1 MFFSR
6 LRHQTNKSVSRLRGL
21 ATRPRPTALNGLRGL
36 EALESRVMLSISPA
50 LQVNGDQD
58 FPGEN
63 DTIVLMRDSSDTS
76 KLDVSVNGTSSQVK
90 LSDFSQINVNGLGG
104 NDTLIID
111 SSHGLIPLSINYDG
125 GTGFNTLKLAQTA
138 GDTQTTDNYSV
149 GPNNGQGTSLITGP
163 SGTQSVF
170 FQNLTPVLDTVP
182 SATLIVNA
190 TNSNNAINY
199 TNGTVDPANDG
210 EVTIDNQES
219 IEFSNK
225 TNLTINALAG
235 DDVINLNYQPQSL
248 PAAPFKP
255 TGLTSI
261 TVNAGD
267 PTASD
272 TLTVNG
278 VAGAADDLI
287 VTPTGTGAGSIAE
300 GTHAGA
306 SATAS
311 FVPVTFSKTE
321 KLNLVGQTEDGDG
334 FEETDSGANAT
345 FEIAPGAS
353 PYSGSVTGFLA
364 SGQAGHPAFTFVP
377 ITYAGFQGFGILPSS
392 PATGTDTVLVDGTS
406 GDDTFLYSQ
415 QTVGAISGPGV
426 QLSTASLIPQATLF
440 VGATAS
446 VKFRGLGGNDTYSF
460 DFTTP
465 LTNIAAASTVT
476 VQGNGPG
483 TSSVINYT
491 ALASEN
497 TQIDYGQSQI
507 TDTTAGTNIP
517 TVKYSGIAAINEAGH
532 GGAGDNLTVLGTGT
546 DNLTYSPINEGG
558 LNSSSGTVSSSA
570 AATPAINFS
579 AVGGT
584 FTLGKTK
591 QALVNGTSDSDAI
604 SVTEGATR
612 TVAFLTNGFSIL
624 KTVTLASTVTSLTVS
639 GLAGDDTFTV
649 SPALAGSGGLPVT
662 IDGGDPNASDALIVT
677 ANAANNFVVV
687 NKGRI
692 ANTGTVRVYQAAV
705 AEPDIAYKNVE
716 IVSPTVAT
724 GADGQPQLL
733 DMGPDMYEPNESIAN
748 AAFLGSGSTLQIQN
762 ASIFPNSN
770 SNPPAP
776 ADQDYYRVVAQQTG
790 TLDFQVYFKNFS
802 TALLP
807 GGGQLEAQVV
817 DGKGNILGDAAVTT
831 SFGSGL
837 PATGNARVRIPAVA
851 GQTYYLKVF
860 GATSEGTSSVVVNA
874 YNATIIN
881 TPAPTPFNLELS
893 RNNGTGDLPTN
904 APQDDTGRSQ
914 FDNVTKNNQPLIY
927 IRLDDGIFTNDLPG
941 NVVNGAPTP
950 GSPPIGK
957 IPIPYS
963 NGTTAGYRVALFDTR
978 TPGTPPNLIGFA
990 VPSPDPANPGQVL
1003 PGLYQIDLSTLNPAV
1018 TLADGLHGLTAEV
1031 QIVDPQVSA
1040 PATPSET
1047 GFGANSATLNIT
1059 VDTVAP
1065 PARFG
1070 IVSPTGTS
1078 TGLAPTSDSG
1088 ALGTTDSF
1096 TTADRIT
1103 NVTAPTFYGTAEANA
1118 IIKLFVL
1125 DSTGSPVLIGQTTA
1139 VPIDG
1144 TNADPNGQWTITS
1157 TVNLNDPKFF
1167 SKYDGLRHLFI
1178 TAEDLAGNINN
1189 GNSPEANNLQINIFL
1204 DTQGP
1209 QIAPPPSAPAT
1220 PPIQI
1225 ITTGGV
1231 ASSYNI
1237 FGLKPD
1243 NAPNGPTPLVD
1254 ALTIHIVDNPN
1265 RDTTDFPIDPAIL
1278 ADIASVAGQ
1287 YQLVGDANGVIS
1299 ISQIIVTND
1308 PLVNGQPATATVKL
1322 VFAQPLPDDRFT
1334 LTIKDSGL
1342 VDPAGN
1348 RLDGESNAIE
1358 PNGAPIFPT
1367 GDGQPGG
1374 SFVARFTVDSRPEI
1388 GTYAAGSVYVDA
1400 NGNNTWDPTNT
1411 DATNRDLTFT
1421 LGVAPALQG
1430 KISPMGIHDAVFAGD
1445 FLPQKLIGDKGPIT
1459 GQSKVG
1465 FDELAAYGYD
1475 PILGSFRWLIDTNS
1489 DGVIDPSAGDFATTQ
1504 PAGYQINGEPVA
1516 ANFDGTSA
1524 DGDQI
1529 GLFNGTTWYL
1539 DTANHHLIDSS
1550 ATVVQSQL
1558 RGAPVVGDFNG
1569 DGVADLATYLNGRFQ
1584 INFGHLSGGKPA
1596 WSGTVDAT
1604 INFGFAGVGGVPV
1617 AADMNQDGRTD
1628 LGLYQPRTSGSSVQN
1643 GEWYWLI
1650 SNNPTAANP
1659 TGLDHPFSPAPLGSD
1674 IFAQFGAQT
1683 ALPIVGNFDPPIHAA
1698 APATTNLGALTS
1710 SITASGQNVQGQ
1722 QWYSFTATQ
1731 NQTVNVGATAS
1742 SATSPLALS
1751 LYDTNL
1757 NLVGTGTVTTAGHVQ
1772 LSTSLSA
1779 NTQYLVRVTGNSSAV
1794 SLNVSTGSQSSVATG
1809 SYDINGDGFLNL
1821 SDIVNLINQFNNIG
1835 PGSMQ
1840 SSSFAA
1846 LAAQGFQVDVTG
1858 DGFFNLG
1865 DIVAE
1870 INYYNT
1876 HGPGPATSQSVAA
1889 QQVTGNQAL
1898 LASPVDSP
1906 VPAAPATT
1914 AAVSSSATAATDSAF
1929 AGGVSDSLVAP
1940 FNNTSDWSLGSVA
1953 QASVAAQSTAI
1964 STSSGAATAST
1975 IQFGNS
1981 STARDSVF
1989 AAHAQDSEVLVA
2001 NDDEMALVLATSA
2014 NDDS

>member
-1 MFFSR
+1 
-6 LRHQTNKSVSRLRGL
+6 
-21 ATRPRPTALNGLRGL
+21 
-36 EALESRVMLSISPA
+36 MLSISPA
-50 LQVNGDQD
+50 LQLNGDQD
-58 FPGEN
+58 FSGEN
-63 DTIVLMRDSSDTS
+63 DTFVLKRDSSDTS
-76 KLDVSVNGTSSQVK
+76 KLDVTLNGSNSQFTIAN
-90 LSDFSQINVNGLGG
+90 FSQINVNGLGG
-104 NDTLIID
+104 NDTLILD
-111 SSHGLIPLSINYDG
+111 SSNGLISLAINYDG
-125 GTGFNTLKLAQTA
+125 GAAFNQLQLVQTA
-138 GDTQTTDNYSV
+138 GDTQTGDNYSV

-170 FQNLTPVLDTVP
+170 FQNLAPVIDTVP
-182 SATLIVNA
+182 SATLTVNGTA
-190 TNSNNAINY
+190 SNNAINY

-278 VAGAADDLI
+278 VAGALDDLI

-300 GTHAGA
+300 GTHADA

-321 KLNLVGQTEDGDG
+321 NLNLVGQTEDGDG

-345 FEIAPGAS
+345 FEIAPGTS
-353 PYSGSVTGFLA
+353 PYSGSITGFLA
-364 SGQAGHPAFTFVP
+364 AGQAGHPLFTFVP
-377 ITYAGFQGFGILPSS
+377 ITYVGFQGFGILPSA
-392 PATGTDTVLVDGTS
+392 PATGIDTVLVDGTS

-415 QTVGAISGPGV
+415 QTVGGISGPAV
-426 QLSTASLIPQATLF
+426 QLSTASSIPQATLF
-440 VGATAS
+440 VGVTAS
-446 VKFRGLGGNDTYSF
+446 IKFRGLGGNDTYSF

-465 LTNIAAASTVT
+465 LTNVAAATTVT

-483 TSSVINYT
+483 TTSVINYT

-497 TQIDYGQSQI
+497 TQIDFGLSQI

-517 TVKYSGIAAINEAGH
+517 TVKYTGIAAINEAGH
-532 GGAGDNLTVLGTGT
+532 GAAGDNLTVLGTGN
-546 DNLTYSPINEGG
+546 DNLTYTPINEGG
-558 LNSSSGTVSSSA
+558 SNSSSGSVTSSA
-570 AATPAINFS
+570 AATPTINFS

-591 QALVNGTSDSDAI
+591 QALVNGTSDSDSI
-604 SVTEGATR
+604 VVTESPTR
-612 TVAFLTNGFSIL
+612 NVTILTNGSSIL
-624 KTVTLASTVTSLTVS
+624 KAVTLASTVTSLTVS

-649 SPALAGSGGLPVT
+649 NPALASAGGLPVT
-662 IDGGDPNASDALIVT
+662 IDGGDPNASDALVVN

-687 NKGRI
+687 NKGRV
-692 ANTGTVRVYQAAV
+692 ADTGVVRAYQAAV

-716 IVSPTVAT
+716 IVSPNVAT

-733 DMGPDMYEPNESIAN
+733 DMGPDLYEPNESIAN

-770 SNPPAP
+770 TNPPAP

-807 GGGQLEAQVV
+807 GGGQLNAQVV
-817 DGKGNILGDAAVTT
+817 DGQGNILGNAAISAIGSPL

-837 PATGNARVRIPAVA
+837 PATGDARVRIPVVA
-851 GQTYYLKVF
+851 GQTYYLHVF
-860 GATSEGTSSVVVNA
+860 GITSEGASSVVVNA

-881 TPAPTPFNLELS
+881 TPAPTPYNLELS

-914 FDNVTKNNQPLIY
+914 FDNVTNDNQPLIY
-927 IRLDDGIFTNDLPG
+927 IRLDDGIFINDVPG
-941 NVVNGAPTP
+941 NLVNGATTP
-950 GSPPIGK
+950 ASPPIGT

-963 NGTTAGYRVALFDTR
+963 DGTKAGYRVALFDTR
-978 TPGTPPNLIGFA
+978 TPGAPPNLIGYA

-1003 PGLYQIDLSTLNPAV
+1003 PGLYQIDLSTLSPAV
-1018 TLADGLHGLTAEV
+1018 TLTDGLHGLVAAV
-1031 QIVDPQVSA
+1031 QMVDPRLSA
-1040 PATPSET
+1040 ASTPTET

-1059 VDTVAP
+1059 VDTVVP

-1139 VPIDG
+1139 VPTDG

-1231 ASSYNI
+1231 ASSFNI

-1254 ALTIHIVDNPN
+1254 ALTIHVLDNPL
-1265 RDTTDFPIDPAIL
+1265 RDPTDFPNDPAIL
-1278 ADIASVAGQ
+1278 ADIASTLGQ

-1308 PLVNGQPATATVKL
+1308 PIVNGQPATATVKL

-1348 RLDGESNAIE
+1348 KLDGESNAIE
-1358 PNGAPIFPT
+1358 PNGSPIFPS

-1400 NGNNTWDPTNT
+1400 NGNNTWDPTNV

-1445 FLPQKLIGDKGPIT
+1445 FLPQSSIGVKGPIA

-1465 FDELAAYGYD
+1465 FDQLAAYGYD
-1475 PILGSFRWLIDTNS
+1475 PILGAFRWLIDTNS
-1489 DGVIDPSAGDFATTQ
+1489 DGVIDTSKGDFATTQ
-1504 PAGYQINGEPVA
+1504 PAGFQINGVPVA
-1516 ANFDGTSA
+1516 ANFDGVPA

-1539 DTANHHLIDSS
+1539 DTSNHHVIDSS

-1569 DGVADLATYLNGRFQ
+1569 DQIPDLATYLNGRFQ
-1584 INFGHLSGGKPA
+1584 INFGHLAGGKPA

-1650 SNNPTAANP
+1650 STNPTASNP
-1659 TGLDHPFSPAPLGSD
+1659 TGLDHPFSPTPLGSD

-1683 ALPIVGNFDPPIHAA
+1683 ALPLVGNFDPPIQTSSPAA
-1698 APATTNLGALTS
+1698 TNLGSLTNT
-1710 SITASGQNVQGQ
+1710 ITTAAQSVQGQ
-1722 QWYSFTATQ
+1722 QWYSFTAAQ
-1731 NQTVNVGATAS
+1731 SGTVKVSANGA
-1742 SATSPLALS
+1742 SATSPLELS
-1751 LYDTNL
+1751 LYDASL
-1757 NLVGTGTVTTAGHVQ
+1757 HLVSYGTVNTAGQVQ
-1772 LSTSLSA
+1772 LSTPLSA
-1779 NTQYLVRVTGNSSAV
+1779 NSQYLVRVTGQSSAV
-1794 SLNVSTGSQSSVATG
+1794 SLNVSTATA
-1809 SYDINGDGFLNL
+1809 SPSPISDSAYDVNSDGFLNL
-1821 SDIVNLINQFNNIG
+1821 GDVIALIGTFNQLG
-1835 PGSMQ
+1835 PVGLPSAH
-1840 SSSFAA
+1840 SLLTAPGGKS
-1846 LAAQGFQVDVTG
+1846 LYVDVNG
-1858 DGFFNLG
+1858 DGVFNMG
-1865 DIVAE
+1865 DVIALISNFNSYGPHAIV
-1870 INYYNT
+1870 
-1876 HGPGPATSQSVAA
+1876 SQAA
-1889 QQVTGNQAL
+1889 SPQVTSHQAVL
-1898 LASPVDSP
+1898 PSAESTGAAASSTNASD
-1906 VPAAPATT
+1906 
-1914 AAVSSSATAATDSAF
+1914 SSSATSSSVTTATDSAF
-1929 AGGVSDSLVAP
+1929 AGGLSDSLVAP
-1940 FNNTSDWSLGSVA
+1940 LSETSEWSVGSVA
-1953 QASVAAQSTAI
+1953 QASVAAQSRAATNP
-1964 STSSGAATAST
+1964 SSSGATASVSLPDR
-1975 IQFGNS
+1975 S
-1981 STARDSVF
+1981 STVRAAVF
-1989 AAHAQDSEVLVA
+1989 AAHAQDSDLLEPDDDDLAVVA
-2001 NDDEMALVLATSA
+2001 AGSSNDD
-2014 NDDS
+2014 